1 MLDMSRIDSVKLT
14 IQLEEFDLSEAVT
27 EIYEQLKPQFDNAGC
42 EVKLYKT
49 SGVRGRWDRFRIE
62 QVVLNLLTNALK
74 YGAGKPVEIRVD
86 VINASA
92 IISVRD
98 LGMGISPENHSR
110 IFERFERATD
120 MNSISGLG
128 LGLYITQHIV
138 QRHGGKIR
146 VDSAIGE
153 GATFTVELP
162 L

>member
-1 MLDMSRIDSVKLT
+1 
-14 IQLEEFDLSEAVT
+14 
-27 EIYEQLKPQFDNAGC
+27 
-42 EVKLYKT
+42 
-49 SGVRGRWDRFRIE
+49 
-62 QVVLNLLTNALK
+62 
-74 YGAGKPVEIRVD
+74 
-86 VINASA
+86 
-92 IISVRD
+92 
-98 LGMGISPENHSR
+98 
-110 IFERFERATD
+110 